1 MSAEADLEKYDA
13 RTQVIEA
20 RGSCSFDGVADDV
33 RSGLVSALTR
43 ADSFF
48 AMYSTVKQETQ
59 AVLNELLNSSGTNPQ
74 TEDIISTVTD
84 MVSVLVA
91 AYSDSGSIQDAQQDI
106 AGDLFYEWAV
116 QSVTHGM
123 GCCTQRWS

>member
-20 RGSCSFDGVADDV
+20 RGSCSFDGVTDDV
-33 RSGLVSALTR
+33 RSGLVSALNR

>member
-20 RGSCSFDGVADDV
+20 RGSCSFNGATDDV
-33 RSGLVSALTR
+33 RSGLVSALNR